1 MSPARDTQRSAVYAW
16 ERALPE
22 WPGEELTLAGCQE
35 LVRRV
40 WGAHLRSDAP
50 LVTDGRA
57 RRRACYA
64 PHNHQIRLPRWSR
77 TSLVVLHETAH
88 AILYA
93 SEAANAHA
101 HHGPEF
107 ARLYL
112 NLLYHYGGVD
122 LSRARSAAVHLRPR
136 RVYFARLD
144 DVLALLPEEE
154 RQVAAV
160 ADETQGRLL
169 F

>member
-1 MSPARDTQRSAVYAW
+1 LAARRDSQRSAVYAW
-16 ERALPE
+16 EKSLPE
-22 WPGEELTLAGCQE
+22 WPGEALSLAGCQE

-40 WGAHLRSDAP
+40 WGDHLHTDAP
-50 LVTDGRA
+50 LVTDGRG

-77 TSLVVLHETAH
+77 TSLVVLHEVAH
-88 AILYA
+88 AILFV
-93 SEAANAHA
+93 SESPDSRA

-112 NLLYHYGGVD
+112 NFLHHYGDVD
-122 LSRARSAAVHLRPR
+122 LSRARSRAVHQRPR
-136 RVYFARLD
+136 RVYFARLA

-154 RQVAAV
+154 RHTAEV
-160 ADETQGRLL
+160 ADSEQGRLL

>member
-1 MSPARDTQRSAVYAW
+1 MSPTRDSQRSALYAW

-22 WPGEELTLAGCQE
+22 WPGREMSLAGCQE

-40 WGAHLRSDAP
+40 WGDHLRSDAP
-50 LVTDGRA
+50 LVTDGRG

-77 TSLVVLHETAH
+77 TSMVVLHETAH
-88 AILYA
+88 AILFA
-93 SEAANAHA
+93 TDAPDDRA

-112 NLLYHYGGVD
+112 NLLYHYDGID
-122 LSRARSAAVHLRPR
+122 LSRARSAAIHLRPR

-154 RQVAAV
+154 RREAPV
-160 ADETQGRLL
+160 ADEQQGRLL